1 MLYFNSKFSIGKN
14 MKIVSL
20 SFDDGTIYDKRFID
34 LLNKYGLKA
43 TFNLNSGLDN
53 FIWYYEDKPIR
64 RLNLEES
71 KDIYNGHEV
80 ASHSL
85 THPYFSSLDEKRQ
98 IQEVEE
104 DILNLEKIFSR
115 KIEGFAFPFIDQTE
129 ANIQVVKNNIDLKYI
144 RCSIFTEKILPKD
157 RYHVGIN
164 ALYDDKDIYEKLE
177 RYKSNILPNSLFVIA
192 GHSYEFEVKN
202 DWEKIEKLL
211 KYLKENDELL
221 VLPLI
226 DAIKLIFRWTYG
238 KDKCDAFIR

>member
-226 DAIKLIFRWTYG
+226 DAIKLIFR
-238 KDKCDAFIR
+238 

>member
-1 MLYFNSKFSIGKN
+1 MLYLNSKFSIGKN

-20 SFDDGTIYDKRFID
+20 SFDDGTIYDKRFIG
-34 LLNKYGLKA
+34 LLNKYGLRA
-43 TFNLNSGLDN
+43 TFNLNSGLED

-202 DWEKIEKLL
+202 DWEKIENLL
-211 KYLKENDELL
+211 KYLKDNDDLL

-226 DAIKLIFRWTYG
+226 DAVKLLFR
-238 KDKCDAFIR
+238 

>member
-1 MLYFNSKFSIGKN
+1 

-226 DAIKLIFRWTYG
+226 DAIKLIFR
-238 KDKCDAFIR
+238 